1 MAAFSLDRVKFRAA
15 DTILATRDAIVR
27 RFYVAV
33 VDLLSLLQRRRSPWR
48 FNPAKGKML
57 CKLLHPG
64 KFIPKYFTLK
74 EPH

>member
-33 VDLLSLLQRRRSPWR
+33 VDLLSLLQRRRSAWR

-57 CKLLHPG
+57 CKLPHPG
-64 KFIPKYFTLK
+64 KFIPKI
-74 EPH
+74 